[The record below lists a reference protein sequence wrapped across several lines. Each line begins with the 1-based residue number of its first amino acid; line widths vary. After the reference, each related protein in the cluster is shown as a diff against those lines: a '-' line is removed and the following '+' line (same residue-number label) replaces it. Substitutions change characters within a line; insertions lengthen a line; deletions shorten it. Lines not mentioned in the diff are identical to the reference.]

1 MKKGILL
8 VAFGTS
14 VPQGRA
20 AYDTINELARKRFD
34 GTDLR
39 WAYTSSFIRRKLA
52 RQGEQYDSPLVA
64 LGRMREEGYTHVAVQ
79 SLHIAPGAEF
89 HDLAATVRH
98 FRTGP
103 NAFESIK
110 LGSPLLSRRRDV
122 ERVIAAVLDSLPKL
136 GPKDAVVLMGHGNEH
151 GDGELALVAAAAK
164 FKLANPLAFFGT
176 VEGNPSPEDVLEQCR
191 KHEPNRAFLVPFLT
205 VAGDHARND
214 LAGDEP
220 DSWKSRISNLG
231 IECVPVLKG
240 LGENKDVAAIWLDHL
255 QAAVEALENQ

>member
-20 AYDTINELARKRFD
+20 AYEMIDEMARERFD
-34 GTDLR
+34 GTDIR

-52 RQGEQYDSPLVA
+52 REGEQYDSPLVA
-64 LGRMREEGYTHVAVQ
+64 LGRMRDEGYTHVAVQ

-89 HDLAATVRH
+89 HDLAATVRQ
-98 FRTGP
+98 FRAGP
-103 NAFESIK
+103 NAFESIR
-110 LGSPLLSRRRDV
+110 LGPPLLSRERDV
-122 ERVIAAVLDSLPKL
+122 ERVTTAVLNSLPKR

-164 FKLANPLAFFGT
+164 LQLADPLAFFGT
-176 VEGNPSPEDVLEQCR
+176 VEGEPSTEDVLEQCR
-191 KHEPNRAFLVPFLT
+191 KHEPERAFLVPFLT

-220 DSWKSRISNLG
+220 DSWKSRISALG

-240 LGENKDVAAIWLDHL
+240 LGENKNVVAIWMDHL
-255 QAAVEALENQ
+255 QTAVEAVEK